1 MSNIIID
8 EQKFLNAE
16 EVANMLGVSVVTGYR
31 IIKKLNE
38 ELKMQGYIVVA
49 GKISKRYFTE
59 KVYI

>member
-1 MSNIIID
+1 MSNIIMD

>member
-1 MSNIIID
+1 MSNIIMD

-16 EVANMLGVSVVTGYR
+16 EVANMLDVSVVTGYR